1 MKLLFSID
9 KIDASSA
16 DVASWANDGRRA
28 VAQQT
33 RRMNGTNAAKRVG
46 RHAALTADER
56 AERKARRKAK
66 AAMRQEILEM
76 LEEAAKIRFARR
88 KAREEEEKKGR
99 RRRLVVTMEKPP
111 KVTARGGRNLYRRK
125 ARFERAVL
133 PHGSGSSKLAS
144 LVFRIKTRSLGGGEL
159 SRWRRREAAR
169 FARYLVRFPA
179 LEGSPGESIATNIV
193 AADVDRESDEF
204 TRQLTAFMI
213 AAEDVEA
220 AIDPTGQVYKSI
232 IIPLPHEVGLEGRIR
247 IRDSL
252 VEPLRTRNM
261 PFLAVL
267 HSPDAEGDARNYHL
281 HIQVLIREFSLNEP
295 YSWAFAE
302 TKSRDVFHPA
312 MLKAWRRLTVSI
324 FNRELANAGAKRQF
338 SLALAAMP
346 GRHRGRAG
354 TASDRELAIAKA
366 AQRDSESA
374 AAERTALFA
383 RQMVDLMRR
392 LQALALDARRT
403 RRRQILARRAALER
417 TGATQRATIDRLR
430 QSARLAALSHAVQAA
445 TIGISRTR
453 TALNH
458 IEAIGDRTRNDVANR
473 IAQRIMRLLPVCAAV
488 CRSRDRGEILFR
500 RHRIEHLRNG
510 TMRASQQVARISTNN
525 MRLFRLN
532 LDNRQSAIGE
542 AAGGALRTIQSLRSL
557 AADNLRLD
565 LVERRNTASERVS
578 QISTLRE
585 NSALISAKRR
595 DAAASLKSFSVGPS
609 SRPASPSVEP
619 IVSGDRAGRS
629 FTASIEVTGAH
640 SGSPIAASPDPKPS
654 VPAAQVQAH
663 MPPLNQPGVKQSD
676 QKVDEE
682 KTMSGDAPQKSRS
695 SCGEIVPTER
705 DRPVAPKIEE
715 PASDSDLD
723 RAQAWLKNGK
733 GIGR

>member
-1 MKLLFSID
+1 MKLRFSID

-28 VAQQT
+28 IAQQT
-33 RRMNGTNAAKRVG
+33 RTMNGTKAVKRVG
-46 RHAALTADER
+46 RHTALTADER

-66 AAMRQEILEM
+66 AAKRQEILEM

-111 KVTARGGRNLYRRK
+111 KVTAKGGRNLYRRK

-133 PHGSGSSKLAS
+133 PHGSGSSKVAS
-144 LVFRIKTRSLGGGEL
+144 LVFRIKTRSLGGGGL

-179 LEGSPGESIATNIV
+179 LEGSPEESIATNIV

-213 AAEDVEA
+213 AAEDVETT
-220 AIDPTGQVYKSI
+220 IDPTGQVYKSI
-232 IIPLPHEVGLEGRIR
+232 IVPLPHEVGLEGRIR
-247 IRDSL
+247 IRDAL

-267 HSPDAEGDARNYHL
+267 HSPDVEGDARNYHL
-281 HIQVLIREFSLNEP
+281 HIQVLLREFSLDKP

-324 FNRELANAGAKRQF
+324 FNRELANGGAERRF
-338 SLALAAMP
+338 SLAPAEMP

-354 TASDRELAIAKA
+354 TAADRELATAKA
-366 AQRDSESA
+366 AQRNSELA

-417 TGATQRATIDRLR
+417 TGSAHRAAIERSR
-430 QSARLAALSHAVQAA
+430 QNARIAALSHAVQAA
-445 TIGISRTR
+445 AIGISRTR
-453 TALNH
+453 TALDR
-458 IEAIGDRTRNDVANR
+458 IEAIGDRARNDVASR
-473 IAQRIMRLLPVCAAV
+473 ISQRVARLLPVRASV
-488 CRSRDRGEILFR
+488 CRSRDRGEILFS
-500 RHRIEHLRNG
+500 RHCIEHLRNG
-510 TMRASQQVARISTNN
+510 MMRASQQVATISANN
-525 MRLFRLN
+525 MRLLRLN
-532 LDNRQSAIGE
+532 VGKRQSAIGE
-542 AAGGALRTIQSLRSL
+542 ATGEAWRKIQSLQSRAAVSL
-557 AADNLRLD
+557 RQN
-565 LVERRNTASERVS
+565 LVERRSMVSERMS

-585 NSALISAKRR
+585 NIEAISAKRR
-595 DAAASLKSFSVGPS
+595 DAAASLKSFSVGPNA
-609 SRPASPSVEP
+609 RPASPSVDP

-629 FTASIEVTGAH
+629 LTASIEVKGAH
-640 SGSPIAASPDPKPS
+640 PGLPIANPDPKPS
-654 VPAAQVQAH
+654 PSAVLGQPH
-663 MPPLNQPGVKQSD
+663 GPPLNRSGVRPRD
-676 QKVDEE
+676 QREDEDKKMSVD
-682 KTMSGDAPQKSRS
+682 SPQKSRS
-695 SCGEIVPTER
+695 SSGEIAPSEN
-705 DRPVAPKIEE
+705 DRPVAPEIEDS
-715 PASDSDLD
+715 ASDSDFQLNL
-723 RAQAWLKNGK
+723 AWLKNGK
-733 GIGR
+733 GITR

>member
-1 MKLLFSID
+1 MKLRFSID

-16 DVASWANDGRRA
+16 EVASWAKDGRRA
-28 VAQQT
+28 VAKQT

-66 AAMRQEILEM
+66 AAKRQEILEM

-133 PHGSGSSKLAS
+133 PHGSGSSKVAS
-144 LVFRIKTRSLGGGEL
+144 LVFRIKTRSLGGAGL

-179 LEGSPGESIATNIV
+179 LEGSPEESIATNIV

-232 IIPLPHEVGLEGRIR
+232 IIPLPHEIGLEGRIR
-247 IRDSL
+247 IRDAL
-252 VEPLRTRNM
+252 VEPLRARNM

-281 HIQVLIREFSLNEP
+281 HIQVLLREFSLDKP

-302 TKSRDVFHPA
+302 TKTRDVFHPA

-324 FNRELANAGAKRQF
+324 FNRELADAGASRQF
-338 SLALAAMP
+338 SLSPAAMP
-346 GRHRGRAG
+346 GSHRGRAG
-354 TASDRELAIAKA
+354 TAADRELAAAKV
-366 AQRDSESA
+366 AQRDSELA

-392 LQALALDARRT
+392 LQALALDAQRT
-403 RRRQILARRAALER
+403 RRRQILARRHALER
-417 TGATQRATIDRLR
+417 TGAAQRAAIERSR
-430 QSARLAALSHAVQAA
+430 QAARIAALSHAVQAA
-445 TIGISRTR
+445 TTGISRTQTVLDR
-453 TALNH
+453 
-458 IEAIGDRTRNDVANR
+458 IEAIGDRARNDVANR
-473 IAQRIMRLLPVCAAV
+473 ITQRMARLLPARASA
-488 CRSRDRGEILFR
+488 CRSRDRGEFLFW

-510 TMRASQQVARISTNN
+510 TMRGSQQVATISANN
-525 MRLFRLN
+525 MRLLRLN
-532 LDNRQSAIGE
+532 VDKRQSAIGDA
-542 AAGGALRTIQSLRSL
+542 AAGARRKIEALQSR
-557 AADNLRLD
+557 AAVNLRQN
-565 LVERRNTASERVS
+565 LVERRNTVSQRVS

-585 NSALISAKRR
+585 NIEAMSAKRR
-595 DAAASLKSFSVGPS
+595 DAAASLKSFSVGPN
-609 SRPASPSVEP
+609 SRPASPSVDP

-629 FTASIEVTGAH
+629 FTASIDATDAH
-640 SGSPIAASPDPKPS
+640 SGLPIANPDPKPS
-654 VPAAQVQAH
+654 PPAAQGQAH
-663 MPPLNQPGVKQSD
+663 GPPLNQSVVRPRDHREG
-676 QKVDEE
+676 EE
-682 KTMSGDAPQKSRS
+682 KKMSADALQKSRS
-695 SCGEIVPTER
+695 SSGEIAPTEN
-705 DRPVAPKIEE
+705 DRPIAPEIEDT
-715 PASDSDLD
+715 ASHSDFD
-723 RAQAWLKNGK
+723 MVQTWLKNGK
-733 GIGR
+733 GLGR